1 MRGDLGMK
9 GDQSKS
15 MFTGRSRLPMTALPM
30 LVTAL
35 VSTNLDAD
43 TVAWYHF
50 DEVAP
55 GVPVTSE
62 VRFLNSVDSTK
73 LSGTPYSV
81 GEPGT
86 KKYNTLGDIAEFMP
100 VATNNIADTMYVIDP
115 VGGMKNEN
123 GGSLFF
129 TYADDD
135 ANNLPARYGGCVQVT
150 SDSSLSLSAVTVEF
164 FVFPVRLTS
173 RTNNGYQL
181 VAKQSTGTGTFT
193 YSICLTSGGKPYVN
207 VFDSSGTQM
216 NTTGTG
222 KFEGPKSILDG
233 RWHHVALTVDGTAAK
248 LYVDGVLAKS
258 VTLSEELHYKDDAPL
273 YIGASQMGY
282 YKPGGFIDEV
292 RISNKA
298 LQPNQFLH
306 MKSVNSMKTSF
317 HAGFEGNLDA
327 ETAMSIPAFTGV
339 GGKVDTKVSPSLPGF
354 DEQNVPYERIGDR
367 LGNEIRKPNASSVF
381 LKDSTITYPH
391 CPNLESPEMTIE
403 FFMKYQA
410 ASNYASIVRFG
421 KSYTNPGSNPVWNI
435 GLNEDA
441 SQIMMR
447 IDTTTKENQTREFG
461 DTFLDGEWHHVA
473 VTIAQREGGI
483 TLRMY
488 DNYKQ
493 VGPDRLLT
501 GSLNYEKGSCLGIGR
516 SSVSKAGFTGWI
528 DELRISRGVL
538 SVDEFM
544 RRGRYGTTVVVQ

>member
-1 MRGDLGMK
+1 MK
-9 GDQSKS
+9 NSAI
-15 MFTGRSRLPMTALPM
+15 FAALTLTACVLR
-30 LVTAL
+30 
-35 VSTNLDAD
+35 AD
-43 TVAWYHF
+43 TIAWYHF

-86 KKYNTLGDIAEFMP
+86 TKYTTLGNLPELMP
-100 VATNNIADTMYVIDP
+100 VATNNIDDTMYVIDP

-123 GGSLFF
+123 RGSLFF

-135 ANNLPARYGGCVQVT
+135 ANDKPARYGGCVQVA

-181 VAKQSTGTGTFT
+181 VAKQSTGTGKFT
-193 YSICLTSGGKPYVN
+193 YSICLTSGGRPYVN
-207 VFDSSGTQM
+207 VYDSSGTLM

-222 KFEGPKSILDG
+222 KFESSTSILDD
-233 RWHHVALTVDGTAAK
+233 RWHHVALTVNGKAAK
-248 LYVDGVLAKS
+248 LYVDGLLAKS
-258 VTLSEELHYKDDAPL
+258 VTLTGNLHYKDDAPL

-282 YKPGGFIDEV
+282 YVSGGFIDEV
-292 RISNKA
+292 RISDKA

-306 MKSVNSMKTSF
+306 MKSVNLEKTLF
-317 HAGFEGNLDA
+317 HAGFEGDLGV
-327 ETAMSIPAFTGV
+327 ETTMSIPEFTGV
-339 GGKVDTKVSPSLPGF
+339 EGRVDTEGSPSLPGF
-354 DEQNVPYERIGDR
+354 DAQNVPYERIGDR

-410 ASNYASIVRFG
+410 ASNYASIVRLG
-421 KSYTNPGSNPVWNI
+421 KSYTNPGFHPVWNI
-435 GLNEDA
+435 GLNSDA

-447 IDTTTKENQTREFG
+447 IDTTTTENQAREFG
-461 DTFLDGEWHHVA
+461 NTFLDGEWHHVA

-493 VGPDRLLT
+493 VGADRLLT

-544 RRGRYGTTVVVQ
+544 RRGRYGTTVIVR

>member
-1 MRGDLGMK
+1 MK
-9 GDQSKS
+9 GDHMKS
-15 MFTGRSRLPMTALPM
+15 MCTGRSRLPMTALPM

-86 KKYNTLGDIAEFMP
+86 TKYTTLGNLPELMP
-100 VATNNIADTMYVIDP
+100 VATNNIDDTMYVIDP

-123 GGSLFF
+123 RGSLFF

-135 ANNLPARYGGCVQVT
+135 ANDKPARYGGCVQVA

-181 VAKQSTGTGTFT
+181 VAKQSTGTGKFT

-207 VFDSSGTQM
+207 VYDSSGNLM

-222 KFEGPKSILDG
+222 KFESSTSILDD
-233 RWHHVALTVDGTAAK
+233 RWHHVALTVNGKAAK
-248 LYVDGVLAKS
+248 LYVDGLLAKS
-258 VTLSEELHYKDDAPL
+258 VTLTGNLHYKDDAPL

-282 YKPGGFIDEV
+282 YVSGGFIDEV
-292 RISNKA
+292 RISDKA

-306 MKSVNSMKTSF
+306 MKSVDLEKTLF
-317 HAGFEGNLDA
+317 HAGFEGDLGV
-327 ETAMSIPAFTGV
+327 ETTMSIPEFTGV
-339 GGKVDTKVSPSLPGF
+339 EGRVDTEGSPSLPGF
-354 DEQNVPYERIGDR
+354 DAQNVPYERIGDR

-421 KSYTNPGSNPVWNI
+421 KSYTNPGVHPVWNI
-435 GLNEDA
+435 GLNSDA

-447 IDTTTKENQTREFG
+447 IDTTTTENQAREFG
-461 DTFLDGEWHHVA
+461 NTFLDGEWHHVA

-493 VGPDRLLT
+493 VGADRLLT

-544 RRGRYGTTVVVQ
+544 RRGRYGTTVIVQ

>member
-1 MRGDLGMK
+1 MK
-9 GDQSKS
+9 NSAI
-15 MFTGRSRLPMTALPM
+15 FAALTLTACVLR
-30 LVTAL
+30 
-35 VSTNLDAD
+35 AD
-43 TVAWYHF
+43 TIAWYHF

-55 GVPVTSE
+55 GVPVTSD

-86 KKYNTLGDIAEFMP
+86 TKYTTLGNLPELMP

-115 VGGMKNEN
+115 VGGIKNEN

-135 ANNLPARYGGCVQVT
+135 TRKLPARYGGCVQVS
-150 SDSSLSLSAVTVEF
+150 SDSSLSLQAVTVEF
-164 FVFPVRLTS
+164 FVLPVRLTS
-173 RTNNGYQL
+173 RIDNGYQL
-181 VAKQSTGTGTFT
+181 VSKQSGAKFT
-193 YSICLTSGGKPYVN
+193 YSICLTDVGVPYVN
-207 VFDSSGTQM
+207 VYDSDNDLMT
-216 NTTGTG
+216 TTGNT
-222 KFEGPKSILDG
+222 KFKGTKSILDG
-233 RWHHVALTVDGTAAK
+233 KWHHIALTVDGVAAK
-248 LYVDGVLAKS
+248 LYVDYVLQKT
-258 VTLSEELHYKDDAPL
+258 VELTESLYYVHTGPL

-339 GGKVDTKVSPSLPGF
+339 GGMVDTKVSPSLPGF

-421 KSYTNPGSNPVWNI
+421 KSYTNPGSDPVWNI
-435 GLNEDA
+435 GLNKDA

-447 IDTTTKENQTREFG
+447 IDTTTAENQTREFG

-473 VTIAQREGGI
+473 VTIARREGGI

-501 GSLNYEKGSCLGIGR
+501 GCLNYENGSCLGIGR

-544 RRGRYGTTVVVQ
+544 RRGRYGTTVIVR

>member
-1 MRGDLGMK
+1 MK
-9 GDQSKS
+9 NSAI
-15 MFTGRSRLPMTALPM
+15 FAALTLTACVLR
-30 LVTAL
+30 
-35 VSTNLDAD
+35 AD
-43 TVAWYHF
+43 TIAWYHF

-55 GVPVTSE
+55 GVPVTSD
-62 VRFLNSVDSTK
+62 VRFLNSVDSEK
-73 LSGTPYSV
+73 LSGSPYSV
-81 GEPGT
+81 GQPGT
-86 KKYNTLGDIAEFMP
+86 TKYTTLGNLPELMP
-100 VATNNIADTMYVIDP
+100 VATNNIADTIYVIDP
-115 VGGMKNEN
+115 VGGIREEN
-123 GGSLFF
+123 ANSLFF

-135 ANNLPARYGGCVQVT
+135 TNNLPARYGGCVQVT

-181 VAKQSTGTGTFT
+181 VAKQSTGTGKFT

-207 VFDSSGTQM
+207 VYDSSGTLM
-216 NTTGTG
+216 NTTGIG
-222 KFEGPKSILDG
+222 KFESSTSILDD
-233 RWHHVALTVDGTAAK
+233 RWHHVALTVNGKAAK
-248 LYVDGVLAKS
+248 LYVDGLLAKS
-258 VTLSEELHYKDDAPL
+258 VTLTGNLHYKDDAPL

-282 YKPGGFIDEV
+282 YVSGGFIDEV
-292 RISNKA
+292 RISDKA

-306 MKSVNSMKTSF
+306 MKSVNLEKTLF
-317 HAGFEGNLDA
+317 HAGFEGDLGV
-327 ETAMSIPAFTGV
+327 ETTMSIPEFTGV
-339 GGKVDTKVSPSLPGF
+339 EGRVDTVASPSLPGF
-354 DEQNVPYERIGDR
+354 DAQNVPYERIGDR

-410 ASNYASIVRFG
+410 ASNYASILRFG

-435 GLNEDA
+435 GLNIDA

-447 IDTTTKENQTREFG
+447 IDTTTTENQTREFG
-461 DTFLDGEWHHVA
+461 NTFLDGEWHHVA

-493 VGPDRLLT
+493 VGADRLLT

>member
-1 MRGDLGMK
+1 M
-9 GDQSKS
+9 KS
-15 MFTGRSRLPMTALPM
+15 MFTGRSSLPMMALPM

-35 VSTNLDAD
+35 ATTNLDAD

-50 DEVAP
+50 DEVAQ
-55 GVPVTSE
+55 GTPVTSD
-62 VRFLNSVDSTK
+62 VRFLNAVDSAK
-73 LSGTPYSV
+73 LPGAPYSV
-81 GEPGT
+81 GEYGT
-86 KKYNTLGDIAEFMP
+86 TEYDVLGSAAAFMP
-100 VATNNIADTMYVIDP
+100 IATNGIADSVYVIDP
-115 VGGMKNEN
+115 VSGTKNET
-123 GGSLFF
+123 GRSLFF
-129 TYADDD
+129 RYADHDERD
-135 ANNLPARYGGCVQVT
+135 RPARYGGCVQVA
-150 SDSSLSLSAVTVEF
+150 SDASLSLVDAVTVEF
-164 FVFPVRLTS
+164 FVLPVRLTE
-173 RTNNGYQL
+173 RNDNGWHL
-181 VAKQSTGTGTFT
+181 VSKQSGATSKFT
-193 YSICLTSGGKPYVN
+193 YSICLTNVGVPYVN
-207 VFDSSGTQM
+207 VYDSDNDLMT
-216 NTTGTG
+216 TTGNTMFKG
-222 KFEGPKSILDG
+222 TKSILDG
-233 RWHHVALTVDGTAAK
+233 KWHHIALTVDGVAAK
-248 LYVDGVLAKS
+248 LYVDYVPQKT
-258 VTLSEELHYKDDAPL
+258 VTLTESLHYVDDAPL
-273 YIGASQMGY
+273 YIGASQMGWY
-282 YKPGGFIDEV
+282 VPGGFIDEV

-298 LQPNQFLH
+298 LLPNQFLR

-339 GGKVDTKVSPSLPGF
+339 GGMVDTKVSPSLPGF

-391 CPNLESPEMTIE
+391 CPDLESPEMTIE

-410 ASNYASIVRFG
+410 ASNFASIVRFG
-421 KSYTNPGSNPVWNI
+421 KSYTNPGAHPVWNI
-435 GLNEDA
+435 GLNKDA

-447 IDTTTKENQTREFG
+447 IDTTTTENQTREFG

-516 SSVSKAGFTGWI
+516 SSVSNAGFTGWI

-544 RRGRYGTTVVVQ
+544 RRGRYGTTVIVR

>member
-1 MRGDLGMK
+1 M
-9 GDQSKS
+9 
-15 MFTGRSRLPMTALPM
+15 
-30 LVTAL
+30 
-35 VSTNLDAD
+35 
-43 TVAWYHF
+43 
-50 DEVAP
+50 
-55 GVPVTSE
+55 
-62 VRFLNSVDSTK
+62 
-73 LSGTPYSV
+73 
-81 GEPGT
+81 
-86 KKYNTLGDIAEFMP
+86 
-100 VATNNIADTMYVIDP
+100 
-115 VGGMKNEN
+115 
-123 GGSLFF
+123 
-129 TYADDD
+129 
-135 ANNLPARYGGCVQVT
+135 
-150 SDSSLSLSAVTVEF
+150 TVEF

-181 VAKQSTGTGTFT
+181 VAKQSTGTGKFT

-207 VFDSSGTQM
+207 VYDSSGTLM
-216 NTTGTG
+216 DTTGTG
-222 KFEGPKSILDG
+222 KFESSTSILDD
-233 RWHHVALTVDGTAAK
+233 RWHHVALTVNGKAAK
-248 LYVDGVLAKS
+248 LYVDGLLAKS
-258 VTLSEELHYKDDAPL
+258 VTLTGNLHYKDDAPL

-282 YKPGGFIDEV
+282 YVSGGFIDEV
-292 RISNKA
+292 RISDKA

-306 MKSVNSMKTSF
+306 MKSVNLEKTLF
-317 HAGFEGNLDA
+317 HAGFEGDLGV
-327 ETAMSIPAFTGV
+327 ETTMSIPEFTGV
-339 GGKVDTKVSPSLPGF
+339 EGRVDTEGSPSLPGF
-354 DEQNVPYERIGDR
+354 DAQDVPYERIGDR

-421 KSYTNPGSNPVWNI
+421 KSYTNPEFHPVWNI
-435 GLNEDA
+435 GLNRDA

-447 IDTTTKENQTREFG
+447 IDTTTTENQAREFG
-461 DTFLDGEWHHVA
+461 NTFLDGEWHHVA

-493 VGPDRLLT
+493 VGADRLLT

-544 RRGRYGTTVVVQ
+544 RRGRYGTTVIVR

>member
-1 MRGDLGMK
+1 MK
-9 GDQSKS
+9 NSAI
-15 MFTGRSRLPMTALPM
+15 FAALTLTACVLR
-30 LVTAL
+30 
-35 VSTNLDAD
+35 AD
-43 TVAWYHF
+43 TIAWYHF

-62 VRFLNSVDSTK
+62 VRFLNAAYPEK
-73 LSGTPYSV
+73 LSGRPYSV
-81 GEPGT
+81 DHD
-86 KKYNTLGDIAEFMP
+86 TLGDLPELMP
-100 VATNNIADTMYVIDP
+100 VATNNIDDTMYVIDP
-115 VGGMKNEN
+115 VGGIKNEN

-135 ANNLPARYGGCVQVT
+135 TINKPARYGGCVQVS
-150 SDSSLSLSAVTVEF
+150 SDSSLSLQTVTVEF
-164 FVFPVRLTS
+164 FVLPVRLTS
-173 RTNNGYQL
+173 RIDNGYQL
-181 VAKQSTGTGTFT
+181 VSKQSGANTKFT
-193 YSICLTSGGKPYVN
+193 YSICLTDTGVPYVN
-207 VFDSSGTQM
+207 VFDSDNNLMT
-216 NTTGTG
+216 TTGNT
-222 KFEGPKSILDG
+222 KFKGTKSILDG
-233 RWHHVALTVDGTAAK
+233 KWHHIALTVDGVAAK
-248 LYVDGVLAKS
+248 LYVDCVLQKT
-258 VTLSEELHYKDDAPL
+258 VTLTKPLHYVDDAPL

-282 YKPGGFIDEV
+282 YMPGGFIDEV

-421 KSYTNPGSNPVWNI
+421 KSYTDPGSHPVWNI
-435 GLNEDA
+435 GLNSDA

-447 IDTTTKENQTREFG
+447 IDTTTTENQTREFG
-461 DTFLDGEWHHVA
+461 NTFLDGEWHHVA

-493 VGPDRLLT
+493 VGADRLLT